1 MINGDAT
8 FVAPATPFGNSGIAV
23 VRINGPLALTILS
36 KMSRGIKPKPRTAT
50 LTKMYNQDGKLIDE
64 CIVTF
69 FKSPASYTGDD
80 LLEVSCHGN
89 PVLVDNII
97 HTVCCNGARLAE
109 PGEFTKRAFINGKID
124 LLQAEAVG
132 ALIKSRSDAAAK
144 INSQTLN
151 GTLSHSLNNLN
162 NELINVASK
171 IEHAIDIVESEIQDS
186 FYKSC
191 NSEIQTIIHSTEQIL
206 HTFEA
211 GKMLNDGIRVVITG
225 KPNVGKSTLIN
236 YFSGSE
242 KAIVS
247 DIPGTTRDIV
257 ESTMNIGG
265 VPVRFIDTAGIHS
278 TDDKIEKIGIER
290 ASAEI
295 GFADLVLYIFDDPNQ
310 DIFPE
315 YGCPFIYILNKSDLH
330 KNVSKNDSIIH
341 ISAKSGKNVDFLL
354 DEIKKTM
361 SINEV
366 STDTPHLTS
375 NHQQVAISK
384 SLESQQAASKLL
396 NHTSPEMEL
405 VAYEL
410 RDAISAIDTLLG
422 KTSPDDILNNIFKN
436 LCVGK

>member
-109 PGEFTKRAFINGKID
+109 PGEFTKKAFINGKID

-341 ISAKSGKNVDFLL
+341 ISAKSGKNVEFLL

-375 NHQQVAISK
+375 NHQQIAISK

-410 RDAISAIDTLLG
+410 RDAISSIDTLLG
-422 KTSPDDILNNIFKN
+422 KTTPDDILNNIFKN